1 MIIFLKI
8 VSEEGFYANDLL
20 GQKVSWSQNGHGQ
33 WVFWGLVNDL
43 VNKICRITATI
54 VRQTYD
60 KLRHFVPFE
69 C

>member
-20 GQKVSWSQNGHGQ
+20 GQKVSWSQNGYGQ
-33 WVFWGLVNDL
+33 WGFWGLVNDL

-60 KLRHFVPFE
+60 KQRHFAPFE

>member
-8 VSEEGFYANDLL
+8 VSKEVFYANDLL

-54 VRQTYD
+54 VRQ
-60 KLRHFVPFE
+60 
-69 C
+69 

>member
-8 VSEEGFYANDLL
+8 VSKEGFYANDLL
-20 GQKVSWSQNGHGQ
+20 GQKVSWSQNGYGQ
-33 WVFWGLVNDL
+33 WGFWGLVNDL

-60 KLRHFVPFE
+60 KQRHYFDQ
-69 C
+69 